1 MRSTPP
7 RSGRRFALVLAS
19 SALIFS
25 TAAGVHA
32 QEGGLG
38 GLFQQLF
45 APQQAAPV
53 PAAPAPVQAYGG
65 EVNERYR
72 WKRHRS
78 VAERSRPKV
87 RYAALPKAAVLPKE
101 DGDGISGKQPVDSAA
116 IAANP
121 TAALLR
127 DETLRP
133 GDIVVMPGG
142 PRVFTGRETGGRGA
156 KGRKAKRA
164 QHRMADFE
172 DVKDAR
178 SIDAK
183 TRRQL
188 LAMMVPHGAMPADEA
203 RKVMAKARRLA
214 PREDIAVLERQARAE
229 TGSMP
234 ARVINPWQTGR

>member
-1 MRSTPP
+1 MPSTLP
-7 RSGRRFALVLAS
+7 RSGRRFALVLTS
-19 SALIFS
+19 SALILS

-45 APQQAAPV
+45 APQQATP
-53 PAAPAPVQAYGG
+53 APATVAPIHVYGG

-78 VAERSRPKV
+78 GVERSRPKV
-87 RYAALPKAAVLPKE
+87 RYAALPKAGALTKE
-101 DGDGISGKQPVDSAA
+101 DGDGISGKQPVDSKA

-142 PRVFTGRETGGRGA
+142 PKVFTGREASGRGA
-156 KGRKAKRA
+156 KRA
-164 QHRMADFE
+164 RHRMADFE
-172 DVKDAR
+172 DVKQAR

-203 RKVMAKARRLA
+203 RKVLAKARRLA
-214 PREDIAVLERQARAE
+214 PREDIEALSRQAQAE
-229 TGSMP
+229 AGPMP
-234 ARVINPWQTGR
+234 TRVITPWQTAR

>member
-1 MRSTPP
+1 MPSTPP

-25 TAAGVHA
+25 TAAGVQA
-32 QEGGLG
+32 QEGGFG

-45 APQQAAPV
+45 APQQAV
-53 PAAPAPVQAYGG
+53 PAPVAPIQSYGGG

-78 VAERSRPKV
+78 GVERSRPKV
-87 RYAALPKAAVLPKE
+87 RYAALPKAGALPKD
-101 DGDGISGKQPVDSAA
+101 DGSGISGKQPVDSKA

-142 PRVFTGRETGGRGA
+142 PKVFTGSEASGRGA
-156 KGRKAKRA
+156 KRA
-164 QHRMADFE
+164 RHRMADFE
-172 DVKDAR
+172 DVKQAR

-203 RKVMAKARRLA
+203 RKVLAKARRLA
-214 PREDIAVLERQARAE
+214 PREDIEALSRQARAE
-229 TGSMP
+229 TGPMP
-234 ARVINPWQTGR
+234 TRVITPWQTAR

>member
-1 MRSTPP
+1 MPSTLP

-19 SALIFS
+19 SALILS
-25 TAAGVHA
+25 TVAGVHA

-45 APQQAAPV
+45 APHQAAPT
-53 PAAPAPVQAYGG
+53 PAPPAPATFYGGG

-72 WKRHRS
+72 WRRHRS
-78 VAERSRPKV
+78 TTERSRPKV
-87 RYAALPKAAVLPKE
+87 RYAALPKE
-101 DGDGISGKQPVDSAA
+101 DGDGISGKQPVDAKA

-142 PRVFTGRETGGRGA
+142 PKVFLGSEGRGR
-156 KGRKAKRA
+156 GTKAAR
-164 QHRMADFE
+164 HRISDFE
-172 DVKDAR
+172 DVKR
-178 SIDAK
+178 SHSIDAK

-203 RKVMAKARRLA
+203 RKVLAKARRLA
-214 PREDIAVLERQARAE
+214 PPDEIASLNRQARAE
-229 TGSMP
+229 MGTAPTRIVSP
-234 ARVINPWQTGR
+234 WNTARQGER

>member
-1 MRSTPP
+1 MSSTPP

-19 SALIFS
+19 STLVLS
-25 TAAGVHA
+25 TVVGVHA

-45 APQQAAPV
+45 APQQAAP
-53 PAAPAPVQAYGG
+53 APVAPINIYGGG

-72 WKRHRS
+72 WRRHRGTS
-78 VAERSRPKV
+78 ERSRPKV
-87 RYAALPKAAVLPKE
+87 RYAALPKD
-101 DGDGISGKQPVDSAA
+101 DGDGISGKQPVDSKA

-142 PRVFTGRETGGRGA
+142 PRVFMGDGKRSA
-156 KGRKAKRA
+156 KAVR
-164 QHRMADFE
+164 HRMSDFE
-172 DVKDAR
+172 DVKRSR

-188 LAMMVPHGAMPADEA
+188 LAMMLPHGAMPADEA
-203 RKVMAKARRLA
+203 RKALAKARRLA
-214 PREDIAVLERQARAE
+214 PPEDIEALSRQARAE
-229 TGSMP
+229 TGPAP
-234 ARVINPWQTGR
+234 ARIINPWRVAQ